1 MEIGKAYLVHCGD
14 WHTICGRV
22 VRQCGPFTYILES
35 VSKIHETHNGD
46 NWQALAGGDQHARK
60 AADYRHYTTAA
71 VVPLNVL
78 AFEWLGPLPQE
89 AQGK

>member
-22 VRQCGPFTYILES
+22 VRQVGPFTYLLTA
-35 VSKIHETHNGD
+35 VSKIHETNDGD
-46 NWQALAGGDQHARK
+46 NWEKLAAGDAAARK
-60 AADYRHYTTAA
+60 KATYRHYTTDA

-78 AFEWLGPLPQE
+78 AFEWLGKLPQE
-89 AQGK
+89 M